1 MKSRALLLGFLLAC
15 PVSAATLTVTNTDDA
30 GPGSLRQA
38 IADANVAQGSTIT
51 FAIGSGFRTIRPLS
65 PLPALLRGTIDGTT
79 QPGYAGTPL
88 IAIDGSLLP
97 PLSQGLAAF
106 DSTLTG
112 LLVTSCPYFGIE
124 LSGNSKLTRSF
135 IGTDPTGTSA
145 RGNVVGVEVDGSFQ
159 GTTVIGGLL
168 PGEGNVISGNT
179 AYGVFVQG
187 GAVAI
192 IGNRIG
198 TDVTGL
204 AAIPNQTG
212 IELDYSTP
220 YGGSPPFTIG
230 GTSPGAGNLISGN
243 SEAGIAVFYSTDVL
257 IQGNVIGP
265 DASGGVGLGSQRAGV
280 TTTQSTRVTVGGS
293 ATAANV
299 IAFHSLAGV
308 GIEGGSSRI
317 TISRNSIFANAFGID
332 LDFVRNNPDRITPND
347 SQDPD
352 TGPNLLQNFPILT
365 SASSVAGGIALAG
378 TLNSEPNSTFT
389 IELFA
394 STACNA
400 SGYGEGLAFLG
411 AVGVTTNSA
420 GDASFVAT
428 FPTTL
433 MPGAVVTATATDAF
447 GDTSEFSPCLPA
459 NVPPVPLAFHSLP
472 PCRVLDTRN
481 PNGPLGGP
489 ALAPN
494 AVRSF
499 DLAGACGV
507 PGSAAAVST
516 NVVVVTPAAGGSLR
530 VFASDGTNAPT
541 GTVSFTSGR
550 TRANNALVS
559 VSRGGTASVSVQNV
573 SAAPVHFAIDVNG
586 YFQ

>member
-15 PVSAATLTVTNTDDA
+15 PLPAATLTVTNTNDN

-38 IADANVAQGSTIT
+38 IADANVAPGSTIA
-51 FAIGSGFRTIRPLS
+51 FAIGSGLQMIRPLS
-65 PLPALLRGTIDGTT
+65 PLPALLKGTVDGTT

-106 DSTLTG
+106 DSTLTA
-112 LLVTSCPYFGIE
+112 LRVISCPYFGIQ

-135 IGTDPTGTSA
+135 VGTDPTGTSA
-145 RGNVVGVEVDGSFQ
+145 RPNVVGVEVDGSFQ

-179 AYGVFVQG
+179 AYGIFVQG
-187 GAVAI
+187 GSVVI
-192 IGNRIG
+192 TGNRVG
-198 TDVTGL
+198 TDVAGL
-204 AAIPNQTG
+204 AAVPNQTG
-212 IELDYSTP
+212 IELDHSTP
-220 YGGSPPFTIG
+220 YGGAPPFTIG

-243 SEAGIAVFYSTDVL
+243 NEYGIVVFSSTDVL

-280 TTTQSTRVTVGGS
+280 TTNQSARVTVGGS
-293 ATAANV
+293 AAAANV

-332 LDFVRNNPDRITPND
+332 LDFVRDNPDRITPND
-347 SQDPD
+347 PGDPD

-378 TLNSEPNSTFT
+378 TLNSVPNSTFT

-400 SGYGEGLAFLG
+400 SGNGEGQTFLG
-411 AVGVTTNSA
+411 AAVVTTNSS
-420 GDASFVAT
+420 GDGSFAAT

-433 MPGAVVTATATDAF
+433 LPGAVIAATATDAL
-447 GDTSEFSPCLPA
+447 GDTSEFSPCLLA
-459 NVPPVPLAFHSLP
+459 NVPPVPLAFHPLP
-472 PCRVLDTRN
+472 PCRILDTRN
-481 PNGPLGGP
+481 PDGPLGGP
-489 ALAPN
+489 ALAAN
-494 AVRSF
+494 ALRSF
-499 DLAGACGV
+499 DLAGSCGL
-507 PGSAAAVST
+507 PASAAVVST
-516 NVVVVTPAAGGSLR
+516 NVVVVTPAAPGSLR
-530 VFASDGTNAPT
+530 IFASDAANPPT
-541 GTVSFTSGR
+541 GMVSVTSGR
-550 TRANNALVS
+550 TRSNNGLTS
-559 VSRGGTASVSVQNV
+559 VSRGGTASVTVQNL
-573 SAAPVHFAIDVNG
+573 SAAPIHFAVDVNG